1 MFFDGSSWVVLSI
14 LLDTTDVDAIKMST
28 PKVLVKCILSV
39 YWTIG
44 SYGAWNSRK
53 QLGKTDVEKNG
64 KNVKIV
70 FIVFLSCFKT
80 GWNIDLCFCK
90 QFLEINDQN
99 SDEHQNW

>member
-14 LLDTTDVDAIKMST
+14 LLDRTDVDAIKMST

-44 SYGAWNSRK
+44 PYGARNSRK
-53 QLGKTDVEKNG
+53 QLGNRCLKNA

-80 GWNIDLCFCK
+80 GWDIDLCFCK
-90 QFLEINDQN
+90 QFLEINDHN
-99 SDEHQNW
+99 LDRHQDW